1 MEFRTIAIVAI
12 FLAAAAPI
20 GGAKSATSNDSEQRM
35 KLVDLQ
41 RRHVHWL
48 LDHPDVTAVDVNH
61 KSVGG
66 KQTDQLS
73 LVVWVRK
80 KLPESEVPEERR
92 LPREIEG
99 LQVDV
104 IEGEI
109 AMAQVHGFFLVC
121 ILDMTCIKHTKYY
134 FLRTGSPTEIN
145 WT

>member
-1 MEFRTIAIVAI
+1 MEFRTITIVAI
-12 FLAAAAPI
+12 FLAATATI
-20 GGAKSATSNDSEQRM
+20 GGAKSVTSNDSELRM

-41 RRHVHWL
+41 RRHVDWL

-73 LVVWVRK
+73 LVVWVKK

-104 IEGEI
+104 IEGEA
-109 AMAQVHGFFLVC
+109 AMAMVSSIIVLCTIQSAY
-121 ILDMTCIKHTKYY
+121 ILGNG
-134 FLRTGSPTEIN
+134 LG
-145 WT
+145 

>member
-12 FLAAAAPI
+12 FLAAAATI
-20 GGAKSATSNDSEQRM
+20 GGAKSATSNDSELRM

-41 RRHVHWL
+41 RRHVDWL

-61 KSVGG
+61 KSVRG

-73 LVVWVRK
+73 LVVWVKK
-80 KLPESEVPEERR
+80 KLPESEIPEERR

-104 IEGEI
+104 IERNAAVSLEVSSMLLCYTNQYDELSSKFPH
-109 AMAQVHGFFLVC
+109 AC
-121 ILDMTCIKHTKYY
+121 K
-134 FLRTGSPTEIN
+134 
-145 WT
+145 

>member
-1 MEFRTIAIVAI
+1 MEFRTITIVAI
-12 FLAAAAPI
+12 FLAATVTI
-20 GGAKSATSNDSEQRM
+20 GGAKSVTSNDSELRM

-41 RRHVHWL
+41 RRHVDWL

-73 LVVWVRK
+73 LVVWVKK

-104 IEGEI
+104 IEGEA
-109 AMAQVHGFFLVC
+109 AMAMVSSIIVLYTIQSAY
-121 ILDMTCIKHTKYY
+121 ILGNSLGWAVSVSYIH
-134 FLRTGSPTEIN
+134 
-145 WT
+145 